1 MSELTT
7 SHLQRD
13 RMNPDR
19 GDRDLP
25 RRHREH
31 RTRKNSGGPRA
42 LGTGSRPI
50 DAELEFRC
58 AAMRAGIWL
67 GWLSIVAVLAALA
80 LGLGA
85 QHRAHLFALTA
96 LAAAAHAVAML
107 VPWRRWLVAGRGQ
120 LLLDL
125 WTAGL
130 IGFVLLLVLLAG
142 ARANFDLLLFL
153 ILPFIATVQTGWR
166 RGVWL
171 TTATISFAA
180 EMALAVDRLDA
191 AAIAMRAALLAAAV
205 VLALTLAQAT
215 RREASA
221 RAEAT
226 ARAELEHALLAEAH
240 HRVKNSLQTVA
251 DLLLLARPDGA
262 QGCAFDQTAGRIR
275 SIAAVHHLLAQVG
288 GGTVGADA
296 VLRAVAAA
304 VDPAIRVDADP
315 VALDA
320 ARAQQLGVVANEL
333 IANAVRHGGPPI
345 AARLRRAQEL
355 TLVVEDAGSGV
366 DGSSEGLGL
375 RLVQQITERGLHG
388 SFSIRARPG
397 GGTRAEI
404 AFPHGGHADPDRR
417 G

>member
-1 MSELTT
+1 
-7 SHLQRD
+7 
-13 RMNPDR
+13 MNPGR

-31 RTRKNSGGPRA
+31 RTQKDSGGQRA
-42 LGTGSRPI
+42 LGTRSQPI

-85 QHRAHLFALTA
+85 PHRAHLFALTG
-96 LAAAAHAVAML
+96 LAAAAHAVAMA
-107 VPWRRWLVAGRGQ
+107 VPWRRWLAAGRGQ

-153 ILPFIATVQTGWR
+153 ILPFIATVQAGWR
-166 RGVWL
+166 RGLWL
-171 TTATISFAA
+171 TTAALAFAA
-180 EMALAVDRLDA
+180 AMTLAVDRLDA

-205 VLALTLAQAT
+205 ALALTLARAT

-251 DLLLLARPDGA
+251 DLLLLARPAG
-262 QGCAFDQTAGRIR
+262 GEGRPFDDTATRIR
-275 SIAAVHHLLAQVG
+275 SIAAVHRLLAEEG
-288 GGTVGADA
+288 GATVGADA
-296 VLRAVAAA
+296 IVRVVAAA
-304 VDPAIRVDADP
+304 LDPSIHVETDP
-315 VALDA
+315 LELDA
-320 ARAQQLGVVANEL
+320 AQAQQLGLVANEL
-333 IANAVRHGGPPI
+333 ISNALRHGRAPI
-345 AARLRRAQEL
+345 EVQLSGADEMS
-355 TLVVEDAGSGV
+355 LVVEDAGAGF
-366 DGSSEGLGL
+366 DGRGDGLGL
-375 RLVQQITERGLHG
+375 RLVRQIVENGLAG
-388 SFSIRARPG
+388 SFSVRARPG

-404 AFPHGGHADPDRR
+404 AFRADEDADPDR
-417 G
+417 

>member
-1 MSELTT
+1 MSEVTT
-7 SHLQRD
+7 SLLQRD
-13 RMNPDR
+13 RVNPDR

-31 RTRKNSGGPRA
+31 RTQKNSGGPRA

-96 LAAAAHAVAML
+96 LAAAAHAVAMV

-153 ILPFIATVQTGWR
+153 ILPFIVTVQAGRR
-166 RGVWL
+166 RGLWL
-171 TTATISFAA
+171 TIAALTFAA
-180 EMALAVDRLDA
+180 EMTLAADRLDA

-205 VLALTLAQAT
+205 VLALTLARAT

-251 DLLLLARPDGA
+251 DLLLLARPAG
-262 QGCAFDQTAGRIR
+262 GEGRAFDETASRIR
-275 SIAAVHHLLAQVG
+275 SIAAVHRLLAEEGGATVG
-288 GGTVGADA
+288 GDA
-296 VLRAVAAA
+296 IVRAVAAA
-304 VDPAIRVDADP
+304 LDPAIHVETDP
-315 VALDA
+315 VELDA

-333 IANAVRHGGPPI
+333 ISNALRHGRGPVEVQ
-345 AARLRRAQEL
+345 LRRAQQL
-355 TLVVEDAGSGV
+355 SLVVDDAGPGF
-366 DGSSEGLGL
+366 DKDAAGLGL
-375 RLVQQITERGLHG
+375 RLVRQIVENGLAG
-388 SFSIRARPG
+388 SFSIRTHSG

-404 AFPHGGHADPDRR
+404 AFRKDEDADPDRR
-417 G
+417 R